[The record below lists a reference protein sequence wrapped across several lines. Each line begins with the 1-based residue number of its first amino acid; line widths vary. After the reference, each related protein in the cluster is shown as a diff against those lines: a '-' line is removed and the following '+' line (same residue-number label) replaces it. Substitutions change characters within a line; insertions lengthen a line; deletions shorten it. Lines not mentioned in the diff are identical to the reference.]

1 MLRDK
6 NGKTISVGSRVKL
19 ADGSTVRVR
28 GTLLASGSSIHNASE
43 VEVVE
48 HKDDHDKAAD
58 GDSII
63 WGS

>member
-48 HKDDHDKAAD
+48 HKDGDKAAD